1 MRKIYPDQELT
12 QDIYSKDD
20 NRATKED
27 INILSNRIDDTVQSL
42 TNLANALSAYEQQMA
57 ESVNTEQLTAVN
69 AAIQTLQATAANLGT
84 VQVQNLSTT
93 VKATIALL
101 ESVTAKISSLESQTA
116 EINALIATSAN
127 LDEATINTLTATT
140 ANITNWVLENISAT
154 SIIATNIDANAVN
167 TNTINA
173 TGDATLGG
181 DLTVGG
187 DIAVTGGI
195 NTQEILTQGIKSVED
210 HVENITWAG
219 KTTIANADHFI
230 VAVPHFENGQYYFQ
244 LRNDDT
250 KLATVEIFNSVDNY
264 FVRWSQNIFGNIS
277 NIYKDGRD
285 NNAVLYFEIENSNE
299 IALDLYYAS
308 TSATPNLPA
317 PATYSELPVAPSIE
331 YPVTYKDGSK
341 FFKNVD
347 LAQQGSTVGIL
358 HQLLSTDID
367 DATDNISYDTT
378 DDATIVV
385 YKPDQE
391 LNTDDDVSFNEVTT
405 TFLGVR
411 DFSTRNF
418 TATELQT
425 LNTIDLTKFDD
436 GSVIIVRD
444 SSTAETNAPSGAYIK
459 ETEADVPVLYDI
471 VKTKN
476 MPIVATNKPLIWDPT
491 TKSLV
496 EATDIAIDNDL
507 FINNNAVIAGDLEV
521 RGTTFSS
528 EVENVQADGDWI
540 VLRANNQTPLA
551 NGDYAGFVF
560 HNYNAAGKDAA
571 ITVDN
576 TGTFRIS
583 TQTTEA
589 VSPLSN
595 TWLVDEQYFHS
606 NVDFSQATLLTENY
620 PVTRY
625 QEVFTDIE
633 AYKSGNNHY
642 FYDPNAATIEYY
654 DNVVFNTVLQ
664 KVELAGN
671 VVSFTPD
678 PSVDTPHEVHFY
690 TSISFMEPQASDM
703 EAIATRDETSNWS
716 QNEIAM
722 YDKSTEKFVG
732 VGMPVNNND
741 VLSANIDN
749 TDPQNPV
756 TTYGWKS
763 PASSIFDIIY
773 PVGVTYNQYPGQA
786 SPNTL
791 WGTLSTWQELNFGG
805 AFFRASGGNASTF
818 EEWKAVSSVSGTSI
832 TFTAAHGLAVGNILY
847 DSVNNVARLV
857 SSVTNTTTV
866 VVNSAF
872 PRKPTALYASQT
884 SQNKSHT
891 HTVGSHTHTLGGNTG
906 ANGGH
911 SHTTNTLKN
920 NSGTAITT
928 TGNQS
933 ANPNFAGSQSH
944 SHNLYVYTGD
954 KRSISNVYPYSLPAS
969 NVGSTDG
976 AAYAVKPTYDSDA
989 GTKNYISD
997 AIVTIS
1003 GTTTGNHNHNF
1014 EHKHDTNSVSN
1025 HSHTLPAN
1033 TGGSTSFNTESNGG
1047 IDMRPE
1053 NFTYKVWV
1061 RVS

>member
-1 MRKIYPDQELT
+1 MRKIYNDPQQTNQLFN
-12 QDIYSKDD
+12 QDD

-57 ESVNTEQLTAVN
+57 KSVNTEQLTAVN

-101 ESVTAKISSLESQTA
+101 EAVTAKISSLESQTA

-127 LDEATINTLTATT
+127 LDEATISTLTATT

-154 SIIATNIDANAVN
+154 SIIATNIDASTVN

-219 KTTIANADHFI
+219 KTTITNADHFI

-264 FVRWSQNIFGNIS
+264 FVRWSQNIIGNIT
-277 NIYKDGRD
+277 NIYKDGQD
-285 NNAVLYFEIENSNE
+285 NNAVLYFEIENPDE

-308 TSATPNLPA
+308 TSANPNLPA
-317 PATYSELPVAPSIE
+317 PATYSELPVVPSIE

-347 LAQQGSTVGIL
+347 LAQQGSTVGTL
-358 HQLLSTDID
+358 RQLLSTDID

-378 DDATIVV
+378 DNATIVV

-391 LNTDDDVSFNEVTT
+391 LNTDDDVTFNNVTT

-459 ETEADVPVLYDI
+459 ETINGQEVLFDI
-471 VKTKN
+471 VKTRN
-476 MPIVATNKPLIWDPT
+476 IPVVLTGKPLVWDPA
-491 TKSLV
+491 TKSIV
-496 EATDIAIDNDL
+496 ESDDLNITGDLTVSGDTNVEDIYVNGSVKTDLTVEGDITATENITAHDITANNDL
-507 FINNNAVIAGDLEV
+507 FVNNNAIIAGDLEV

-576 TGTFRIS
+576 KGTFRIS

-678 PSVDTPHEVHFY
+678 PLVDTSHEVHFY

-703 EAIATRDETSNWS
+703 EPILTRAESTDLVGGNLLQWDATAEKAVNGGNLATAIANAINALD
-716 QNEIAM
+716 A
-722 YDKSTEKFVG
+722 
-732 VGMPVNNND
+732 
-741 VLSANIDN
+741 AN
-749 TDPQNPV
+749 V
-756 TTYGWKS
+756 
-763 PASSIFDIIY
+763 
-773 PVGVTYNQYPGQA
+773 
-786 SPNTL
+786 
-791 WGTLSTWQELNFGG
+791 GG
-805 AFFRASGGNASTF
+805 AGKYIQSISEANGIITAVGQTMDTIPTANSTKAITSGAVKTALDTFVPTNINVSNPTGILPIAHGGTGATAAANARANLGALGIFETAADSSKLGGY
-818 EEWKAVSSVSGTSI
+818 SVRTTSI
-832 TFTAAHGLAVGNILY
+832 
-847 DSVNNVARLV
+847 
-857 SSVTNTTTV
+857 
-866 VVNSAF
+866 
-872 PRKPTALYASQT
+872 
-884 SQNKSHT
+884 
-891 HTVGSHTHTLGGNTG
+891 
-906 ANGGH
+906 
-911 SHTTNTLKN
+911 
-920 NSGTAITT
+920 
-928 TGNQS
+928 
-933 ANPNFAGSQSH
+933 
-944 SHNLYVYTGD
+944 
-954 KRSISNVYPYSLPAS
+954 
-969 NVGSTDG
+969 
-976 AAYAVKPTYDSDA
+976 
-989 GTKNYISD
+989 
-997 AIVTIS
+997 
-1003 GTTTGNHNHNF
+1003 
-1014 EHKHDTNSVSN
+1014 
-1025 HSHTLPAN
+1025 
-1033 TGGSTSFNTESNGG
+1033 GGSTTETTNYWTYVKKSKFTANSGYIVYSNGLIIQWG
-1047 IDMRPE
+1047 TQIDSENIGTVIFPIAFTNTPIITSTAFKNYNE
-1053 NFTYKVWV
+1053 VSIQSTIQTSSNTNFTYWTGVPYHWDGKAPINWIAIGY
-1061 RVS
+1061 